1 MGILAAN
8 CWLGH
13 SPPCRKSQRGT
24 DRNGDYS
31 YFAGLAGG
39 GRGWQQSCQLR
50 LEGGRLSRT
59 AFAWKP
65 RRDRHGCAGF
75 LLFGLSS
82 GGCGCDPDARCAS
95 LEIHRGLLL
104 FLNANQKPKTTGLHR
119 SGPVDY
125 PCFGIFPTSLNSRH
139 SKQSHF
145 RC

>member
-75 LLFGLSS
+75 LLFG
-82 GGCGCDPDARCAS
+82 
-95 LEIHRGLLL
+95 
-104 FLNANQKPKTTGLHR
+104 
-119 SGPVDY
+119 SGPEGAAAIRTPVVFRSKSIEACS
-125 PCFGIFPTSLNSRH
+125 CFLTQTKSR
-139 SKQSHF
+139 KLPDFIDRAQSIIRILVF
-145 RC
+145 SQPL